1 MRLLFQEP
9 DRSKRVSIDIQQD
22 SGIRERIWSFLVEH
36 GRGHTA
42 DGKLVI
48 NSIRQ
53 EEIAARVGVPLHEVI
68 RAIHELT
75 GDGRIDIERQDAG
88 LPNRYLLSGR
98 SGAADAI
105 AV

>member
-1 MRLLFQEP
+1 MRLLFKEP
-9 DRSKRVSIDIQQD
+9 DRSRRVSVDVEPD

-36 GRGHTA
+36 GRGHSA
-42 DGKLVI
+42 DGKLII

-53 EEIAARVGVPLHEVI
+53 EEIAARVGVPLHVVI

-75 GDGRIDIERQDAG
+75 GDGLVDIERQDAG

-98 SGAADAI
+98 SGTSDAI